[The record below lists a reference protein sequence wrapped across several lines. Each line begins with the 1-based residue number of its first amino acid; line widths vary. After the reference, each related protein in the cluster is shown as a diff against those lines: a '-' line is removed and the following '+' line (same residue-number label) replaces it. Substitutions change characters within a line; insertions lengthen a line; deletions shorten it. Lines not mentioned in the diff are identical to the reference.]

1 MAFVMCPEC
10 KKKISAISEN
20 CIYCGYP
27 LMSIRKNQLIDNI
40 LMDATI
46 EQLNLSVRAYCALRN
61 AEIKTVR
68 DITALSM
75 IQLIQIKGFGKKSL
89 DEVLER
95 LYRLGLYISDD
106 YEGNLSDK
114 INVSATKLD
123 WNCNRAPKNRH
134 YFSVAYKFS
143 ANDLKIIRK
152 GRIPH
157 SMENKWFCYY
167 ENGTIYFYRSW
178 SGNLIYSL
186 VLNEETNEHIA
197 IVHYNE
203 EKERDDLLKIDIME
217 LIDCLLHHWPHSI
230 Y

>member
-75 IQLIQIKGFGKKSL
+75 IQLIQIFQHQQKKVTLSIIGT
-89 DEVLER
+89 ER
-95 LYRLGLYISDD
+95 TYLIQQQQLM
-106 YEGNLSDK
+106 E
-114 INVSATKLD
+114 
-123 WNCNRAPKNRH
+123 KN
-134 YFSVAYKFS
+134 
-143 ANDLKIIRK
+143 
-152 GRIPH
+152 
-157 SMENKWFCYY
+157 
-167 ENGTIYFYRSW
+167 
-178 SGNLIYSL
+178 
-186 VLNEETNEHIA
+186 
-197 IVHYNE
+197 
-203 EKERDDLLKIDIME
+203 
-217 LIDCLLHHWPHSI
+217 
-230 Y
+230 